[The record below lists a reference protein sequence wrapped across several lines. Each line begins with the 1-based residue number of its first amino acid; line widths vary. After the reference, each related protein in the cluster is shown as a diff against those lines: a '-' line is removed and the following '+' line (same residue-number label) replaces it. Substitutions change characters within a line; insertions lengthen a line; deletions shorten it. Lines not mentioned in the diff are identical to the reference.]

1 MQVLDILEVVA
12 LVTVAHEAVAVLEVV
27 VLAEVVQMVVLL
39 LEAAIV
45 LAVVLKLD
53 GSLGTGMSILIMF
66 GVGAF
71 LLFMLIKYLS
81 DQNSSSGKS
90 YGSSPSYNA
99 EPTLHRR
106 VINNTLAIDR
116 VRSGGPKL

>member
-1 MQVLDILEVVA
+1 MQVSAILEVVA
-12 LVTVAHEAVAVLEVV
+12 LVAVAHEAVAVLEVV

-45 LAVVLKLD
+45 LAVATQVLD

-71 LLFMLIKYLS
+71 LLFI
-81 DQNSSSGKS
+81 SS
-90 YGSSPSYNA
+90 N
-99 EPTLHRR
+99 
-106 VINNTLAIDR
+106 I
-116 VRSGGPKL
+116 